1 MRIIQTSNYDMFEL
15 IESNRPINPSK
26 VDRMRERI
34 KNKNLTSGYHIIV
47 NSKEAGK
54 ERYGTDGT
62 KYPIVDGQHRF
73 LSCKLEG
80 QKFYYQVNDDI
91 ELDDIPTAASL
102 QNSWKITDYLH
113 HYTSIGVHEYKQF
126 VGYMNRYEFPP
137 SAALIILCGDRGSAP
152 LHELKRGELK
162 INRPWTSANEF
173 GDRTDSLGKY
183 ITFNKQARFVE
194 AFLVASSNSEYNHE
208 RMLAKLEYISNKML
222 KCSDMR
228 AHLEQIEYIYNY
240 NSKDKIKLNTM
251 RDYNDRLR

>member
-15 IESNRPINPSK
+15 IDSNRPINPTK

-34 KNKNLTSGYHIIV
+34 KTKNLTSGYHIIV

-54 ERYGTDGT
+54 KRYGTDGT
-62 KYPIVDGQHRF
+62 KFPIVDGQHRF

-80 QKFYYQVNDDI
+80 EKFYYQVNDDI
-91 ELDDIPTAASL
+91 ELNDIPTAASL

-113 HYTSIGVHEYKQF
+113 HYTSIGVKEYKQF

-137 SAALIILCGDRGSAP
+137 SAALIILCGDRGSAK

-162 INRPWTSANEF
+162 ITRSWALANNF
-173 GDRTDSLGKY
+173 GDATDSLGRY
-183 ITFNKQARFVE
+183 ISFNKQARFIE
-194 AFLVASSNSEYNHE
+194 AFFVVFVNSDYKHE
-208 RMLAKLEYISNKML
+208 RMIAKLEYLSSKML
-222 KCSDMR
+222 RCSDMR

-240 NSKDKIKLNTM
+240 NSKDKVKLNTM
-251 RDYNDRLR
+251 RDYND